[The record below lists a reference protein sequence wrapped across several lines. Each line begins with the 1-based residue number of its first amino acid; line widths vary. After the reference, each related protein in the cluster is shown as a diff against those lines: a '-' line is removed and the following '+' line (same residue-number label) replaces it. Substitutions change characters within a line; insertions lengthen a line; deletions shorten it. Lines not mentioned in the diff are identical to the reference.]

1 MTEAVM
7 VERVEDYTERPE
19 PETHAYGPEPLRLVM
34 QVVIEDADQRVR
46 EVLAEVERLP
56 QLPTQLIE
64 KYAEVA
70 VRHATLKRHPDGWV
84 ATILGF
90 PGVWAKERSKEQTL
104 EVLKEVV
111 LDWTFLK
118 IEHQDR
124 DLPVIEEIDLNVL

>member
-7 VERVEDYTERPE
+7 VERVEDYTDRPE
-19 PETHAYGPEPLRLVM
+19 PETHAYGPEPLRLVL
-34 QVVIEDADQRVR
+34 QVVVEENERVR
-46 EVLAEVERLP
+46 EGVADIASLP
-56 QLPTQLIE
+56 QLPMQLIE
-64 KYAEVA
+64 KYVEVA

-90 PGVWAKERSKEQTL
+90 PGVWTKERSKEQAL

-111 LDWTFLK
+111 RDWTLLK
-118 IEHQDR
+118 IQHKDK